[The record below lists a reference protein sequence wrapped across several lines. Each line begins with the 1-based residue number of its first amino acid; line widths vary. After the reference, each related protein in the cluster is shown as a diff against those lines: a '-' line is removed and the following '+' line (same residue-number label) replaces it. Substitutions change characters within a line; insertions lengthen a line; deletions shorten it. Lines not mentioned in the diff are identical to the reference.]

1 MTTYRVQRMT
11 KEDYNK
17 YMGGGFNYNVETV
30 YIEANTKT
38 EAILKAQR
46 PSYWVNENYVFTLEE
61 YETALET
68 ARKEREEA
76 ERKEAEKKAKKA
88 EAEARKAAEAHMTV
102 TEWKA
107 EKNRK
112 ARLNRTKRDLE
123 AARAEVARLEALVK
137 RLGGEA

>member
-11 KEDYNK
+11 EEDYYK

-30 YIEANTKT
+30 YIEANTKP

-46 PSYWVNENYVFTLEE
+46 PGYWVNENYVMTLEA
-61 YETALET
+61 YEATLET
-68 ARKEREEA
+68 ERKEREEA

-102 TEWKA
+102 AEWKA

-112 ARLNRTKRDLE
+112 ARLNRAKRDLE

>member
-11 KEDYNK
+11 EEDYHN
-17 YMGGGFNYNVETV
+17 YMGGGFNYNFETI
-30 YIEANTKT
+30 YIEANTKP

-46 PSYWVNENYVFTLEE
+46 PGYRVNENYVMTLEA
-61 YETALET
+61 YEATLET
-68 ARKEREEA
+68 ERKAREEA
-76 ERKEAEKKAKKA
+76 EKKEAEKKAKKA
-88 EAEARKAAEAHMTV
+88 ETEARKAAEAHMTV
-102 TEWKA
+102 AEWKA

-112 ARLNRTKRDLE
+112 ARLNRAKRDLE